1 MKFIYKGDSNMKILV
16 INCGSSSLKYQL
28 INMETENAVAK
39 GLVERIGI
47 NGSNLEQKIE
57 GSDEKYKVEKDLKD
71 HKEAIALVLETLCN
85 PKFNLIKDLGE
96 INAIGHRVVH
106 GGEKYSKSVIVTDE
120 VIKNIEECIKL
131 APLHNPANLIGIK
144 ACRELMKNTPMV
156 VVFDTA
162 FHQTMPERA
171 YMYGLPYELYTDH
184 GIRKYGFHG
193 TSHYY
198 VANECAKAMG
208 RNIEDLKIITC
219 HLGNGASVSA
229 IDGGKCIDTSMGFT
243 PLEGL
248 IMGTRCGDIDPAIVT
263 FLINELNMTAD
274 EVNDLMNKKSGFLGV
289 SGKSS
294 DSRDIEE
301 LSDQGDKR
309 ASLTLDMYC
318 YRIKTYIGAYIAAM
332 NGIDAIVFTAGIGEN
347 SAHTRS
353 CVCKDMDNL
362 GIIIDENRNN
372 VRGKLTEISANNS
385 KVKVYLVPTNEELVI
400 ARDTQNLLK

>member
-1 MKFIYKGDSNMKILV
+1 MKILV